1 MLLYL
6 SLLEEEHHS
15 TFEEL
20 YFNYRKLMFFV
31 AQKILRDQFLAEDA
45 VHEAFLRITKMIPE
59 IDDFH
64 CHKTRGLFVT
74 IVENIAI
81 DMYRK
86 RKREYTASYE
96 EVSFY
101 LGRDELRMRTEERE
115 LLDII
120 LNLPPTYSSVL
131 RLKYIQGYENQEIAM
146 ILGIK
151 EDNVR
156 QRLKR
161 ARDMLQG
168 ILLEGEDPH
177 GQ

>member
-1 MLLYL
+1 
-6 SLLEEEHHS
+6 
-15 TFEEL
+15 
-20 YFNYRKLMFFV
+20 
-31 AQKILRDQFLAEDA
+31 
-45 VHEAFLRITKMIPE
+45 
-59 IDDFH
+59 
-64 CHKTRGLFVT
+64 
-74 IVENIAI
+74 
-81 DMYRK
+81 MYRK